1 VVAEE
6 SDNEPVLTDEEIEAL
21 VEHAQEGGFDDGE
34 FRIHDFS
41 AGESLTLSKWSELEG
56 LHRNHAEALG
66 KALSAAFDLEI
77 SVEAQASSYAIAR
90 DLLIGFPQRIC
101 LVSTHIGPFEEESHL
116 LISGETLSFLVN
128 QYFGGASVTPPKLTA
143 KVTPSEQRIGE
154 RVARE
159 YLRTMAEIWVD
170 RLPLQMNDLYVDVTP
185 DRFSLIPEDIGFAVF
200 DFELSMGDVHRSRTQ
215 LLIPFDSLEGQ
226 SGALVPAKK
235 VIQEDPDA
243 ATWEPQLRST
253 ITDVSVEVCGSI
265 DAIETTIKSLLAMKV
280 GTTIPIEEP
289 DAMALLLNGRA
300 VAHGRYGAH
309 EGLKA
314 MQFTHF
320 KERES

>member
-1 VVAEE
+1 M
-6 SDNEPVLTDEEIEAL
+6 
-21 VEHAQEGGFDDGE
+21 
-34 FRIHDFS
+34 
-41 AGESLTLSKWSELEG
+41 
-56 LHRNHAEALG
+56 
-66 KALSAAFDLEI
+66 
-77 SVEAQASSYAIAR
+77 
-90 DLLIGFPQRIC
+90 LIGFPQRIC

-116 LISGETLSFLVN
+116 LISGDTLSFLVN

-200 DFELSMGDVHRSRTQ
+200 DFELSIGDAHRSRTQ

-300 VAHGRYGAH
+300 VAHGRYGAN

>member
-1 VVAEE
+1 MAEE

-41 AGESLTLSKWSELEG
+41 AGESLTLSKWSELEW

-128 QYFGGASVTPPKLTA
+128 QYFGGSSVTPPKLTA

>member
-1 VVAEE
+1 MAEE

>member
-1 VVAEE
+1 MAEE

-56 LHRNHAEALG
+56 LHRSHAEALG

-77 SVEAQASSYAIAR
+77 SVEAQASAYAIAR

-116 LISGETLSFLVN
+116 LISGDTLSFLVN
-128 QYFGGASVTPPKLTA
+128 QYFGGSSVTPPKLTA

-170 RLPLQMNDLYVDVTP
+170 RLPLQMSDLYVDVTP

-200 DFELSMGDVHRSRTQ
+200 DFEVSIGDAHRSRTQ
-215 LLIPFDSLEGQ
+215 LLIPFDSLEAQ

-300 VAHGRYGAH
+300 VAHGRYGANG
-309 EGLKA
+309 GLKA